1 MSSTGSLAR
10 ERCFN
15 HPPREAVC
23 RCMGCSRSFCRECV
37 VDHEGRLVCAACLE
51 KPAQRQEKK
60 SRTVLWT
67 ALAAVTGFAVAWLCF
82 YAAGRLLI
90 LYSDG
95 WRLQ

>member
-1 MSSTGSLAR
+1 MTSPGALAR

-23 RCMGCSRSFCRECV
+23 RCMSCSRSFCRECAI
-37 VDHEGRLVCAACLE
+37 DQEGRLVCAACFVR
-51 KPAQRQEKK
+51 PA
-60 SRTVLWT
+60 SRRETRSRAALWT
-67 ALAAVTGFAVAWLCF
+67 VLAAVTGFAVAWMCF
-82 YAAGRLLI
+82 YAAGRFLL